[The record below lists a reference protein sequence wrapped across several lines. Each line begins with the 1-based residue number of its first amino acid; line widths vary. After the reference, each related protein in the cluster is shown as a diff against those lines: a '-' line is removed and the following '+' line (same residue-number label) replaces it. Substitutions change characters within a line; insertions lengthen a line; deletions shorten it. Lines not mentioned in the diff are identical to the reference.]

1 MARKEILGIN
11 VPCDQDAYSNKSR
24 ENRLGNKIWDIEGI
38 GVPTFRDE
46 PGAGRGRK
54 SNSLLEAMLGASG
67 VAGTDPNLFEI
78 QRQEAQQRAQK
89 KAQRKQN
96 KRTFKQE
103 KKAAKNKTAR
113 GLFVAGLGAATG
125 NPTMTTAGVGTTV
138 DGMVD
143 TIKAKQNRR
152 ARKKD
157 PYYDPN
163 SEEQRSSR
171 SSGFVKSVVDL
182 FKKVADFSQKKA
194 SASANQEASSEP
206 AMNGGFDMSNSDED
220 IIEGEFT
227 VIEPAR
233 PKQLTSGK
241 KS

>member
-1 MARKEILGIN
+1 MARKEIPGIN
-11 VPCDQDAYSNKSR
+11 VPCDQDSYNNRGR
-24 ENRLGNKIWDIEGI
+24 ENRRGKKIWDIEGV
-38 GVPTFRDE
+38 GVPAPRDE
-46 PGAGRGRK
+46 LSAGRGKK

-67 VAGTDPNLFEI
+67 VFGTDPNLLEI
-78 QRQEAQQRAQK
+78 QRQEERQRAQK

-103 KKAAKNKTAR
+103 KEAAKNKTAR

-157 PYYDPN
+157 PYYNP
-163 SEEQRSSR
+163 SAEEQGSSR

-182 FKKVADFSQKKA
+182 FKKVANFGQKKA
-194 SASANQEASSEP
+194 STSANQEPSPEP
-206 AMNGGFDMSNSDED
+206 TMNGGFDMSDSDED

-227 VIEPAR
+227 IIDDGK
-233 PKQLTSGK
+233 PKQLTDGK

>member
-1 MARKEILGIN
+1 MARKEIPGIH
-11 VPCDQDAYSNKSR
+11 VPCDQGAYNNRGR
-24 ENRLGNKIWDIEGI
+24 ENRRGKRIWDIEGV
-38 GVPTFRDE
+38 GAPAPRDE
-46 PGAGRGRK
+46 FSAGRGKK

-67 VAGTDPNLFEI
+67 VVGTDPNLLEI

-103 KKAAKNKTAR
+103 KEAAKNKTAR

-163 SEEQRSSR
+163 NEEQRSSR
-171 SSGFVKSVVDL
+171 SSGFVKSVIDL
-182 FKKVADFSQKKA
+182 FKKVADFGQKKA
-194 SASANQEASSEP
+194 STSPNQKPSPEP
-206 AMNGGFDMSNSDED
+206 TTSGGFDMSDSNEN

-227 VIEPAR
+227 VIEPAK